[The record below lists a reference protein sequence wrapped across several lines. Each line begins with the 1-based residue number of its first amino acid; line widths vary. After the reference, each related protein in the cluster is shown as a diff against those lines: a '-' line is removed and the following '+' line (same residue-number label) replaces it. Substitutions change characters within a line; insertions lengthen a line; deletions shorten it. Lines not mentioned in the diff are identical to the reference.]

1 MITIVKGKEKIKCSY
16 KTYDE
21 QFRQLG
27 YVPVSEPKKESTGDI
42 EVKVSIKKDVEEL
55 VNNIIEEKKKELVEE
70 EKEQNKTE
78 EEKIGSKYGVRRRTS
93 AKKEE

>member
-27 YVPVSEPKKESTGDI
+27 YVPVSEGKKEVAKAT
-42 EVKVSIKKDVEEL
+42 VKVLKPEIKVDV
-55 VNNIIEEKKKELVEE
+55 KVEAE
-70 EKEQNKTE
+70 PKVETTEKEATE
-78 EEKIGSKYGVRRRTS
+78 EEKIGTKYGVRKRTS

>member
-1 MITIVKGKEKIKCSY
+1 MITIVKGKEKIVCSY

-27 YVPVSEPKKESTGDI
+27 YVPVPEEKKEVAKVTEKVLKS
-42 EVKVSIKKDVEEL
+42 EVKVEAEPKTETV
-55 VNNIIEEKKKELVEE
+55 
-70 EKEQNKTE
+70 EKEVTE
-78 EEKIGSKYGVRRRTS
+78 EEKIGSKYGVKRRTS

>member
-27 YVPVSEPKKESTGDI
+27 YVPVSEEKKE
-42 EVKVSIKKDVEEL
+42 VAKVTEKVLKPEIKVEAEP
-55 VNNIIEEKKKELVEE
+55 KVETT
-70 EKEQNKTE
+70 EKETTE
-78 EEKIGSKYGVRRRTS
+78 EEKIGTKYGVRRRTTT
-93 AKKEE
+93 KKEE

>member
-27 YVPVSEPKKESTGDI
+27 YVPVSEGKKEVAK
-42 EVKVSIKKDVEEL
+42 VKVLKPEIKVDV
-55 VNNIIEEKKKELVEE
+55 KVEAE
-70 EKEQNKTE
+70 PKVETTEKETTE
-78 EEKIGSKYGVRRRTS
+78 EEKIGTKYGVRKRTS

>member
-1 MITIVKGKEKIKCSY
+1 MITIVKGKEKIVCSY

-27 YVPVSEPKKESTGDI
+27 YVPVSEEKKEVAKVTEKVLKP
-42 EVKVSIKKDVEEL
+42 EVKVEAEPKTETV
-55 VNNIIEEKKKELVEE
+55 
-70 EKEQNKTE
+70 EKEVTE
-78 EEKIGSKYGVRRRTS
+78 EEKIGSKYGVKRRTS

>member
-27 YVPVSEPKKESTGDI
+27 YVPVSEEKKE
-42 EVKVSIKKDVEEL
+42 VAKVTEKVLKPEIKVEAEP
-55 VNNIIEEKKKELVEE
+55 KVETT
-70 EKEQNKTE
+70 EKETTE
-78 EEKIGSKYGVRRRTS
+78 EEKIGTKYGVRKRTS

>member
-1 MITIVKGKEKIKCSY
+1 MITIVKGKEKIVCSY

-27 YVPVSEPKKESTGDI
+27 YVPVPEEKKEVAKVTEKVLKP
-42 EVKVSIKKDVEEL
+42 EVKVEAEPKTETV
-55 VNNIIEEKKKELVEE
+55 
-70 EKEQNKTE
+70 EKEVTE
-78 EEKIGSKYGVRRRTS
+78 EEKIGSKYGVKRRTS

>member
-27 YVPVSEPKKESTGDI
+27 YVPVSEGKKE
-42 EVKVSIKKDVEEL
+42 VAKVTEKVLKPEIKVEAEP
-55 VNNIIEEKKKELVEE
+55 KVETA
-70 EKEQNKTE
+70 EKETTE
-78 EEKIGSKYGVRRRTS
+78 EEKIGTKYGVRRRTTT
-93 AKKEE
+93 KKGE

>member
-27 YVPVSEPKKESTGDI
+27 YVPAS
-42 EVKVSIKKDVEEL
+42 
-55 VNNIIEEKKKELVEE
+55 EEKKEVAKVTEKVLKPEIKVETE
-70 EKEQNKTE
+70 PKVETTEKDVTE
-78 EEKIGSKYGVRRRTS
+78 EEKIGTKYGVRRRTS
-93 AKKEE
+93 TKKEE

>member
-27 YVPVSEPKKESTGDI
+27 YVPAS
-42 EVKVSIKKDVEEL
+42 
-55 VNNIIEEKKKELVEE
+55 EEKKEVAKVTEKVLKPEIKVETE
-70 EKEQNKTE
+70 PKVETTEKEVTE
-78 EEKIGSKYGVRRRTS
+78 EEKIGTKYGVRRRTS
-93 AKKEE
+93 TKKEE